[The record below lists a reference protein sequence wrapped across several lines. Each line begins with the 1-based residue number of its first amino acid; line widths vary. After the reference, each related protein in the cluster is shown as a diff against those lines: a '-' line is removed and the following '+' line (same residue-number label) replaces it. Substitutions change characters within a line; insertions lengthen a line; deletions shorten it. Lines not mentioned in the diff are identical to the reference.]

1 MILLIALGF
10 LAAILAP
17 LIHRLDPARSGKW
30 LTLVP
35 LAMFAWLTSFLP
47 EIQQGKPLVFNYHWF
62 VSMDVGLDF
71 LIDGLGLLFALIIT
85 GIGTLVVFY
94 ASAYLHHDPKEGR
107 FYAYIL
113 FFMSS
118 MIGVVLS
125 DNIFALF
132 VFWELTSISSFLLI
146 GFKHESL
153 KSRKAALQALLV
165 TGGGGLALLAG
176 LIMVGNA
183 ASTYSLSGMID
194 SGINLSNSSLYIA
207 TLVLILAG
215 AFTKSAQFPFH
226 FWLPNAMEAPT
237 PVSAYLHS
245 ATMVKAGVFL
255 LARLNPMFMGDP
267 LWHQSLMIFGGI
279 TMLAGAAMATGQTDL
294 KRILAYTTVS
304 ALGIMV
310 FLIGSGGKY
319 AITAAITFLL
329 VHSLYKG
336 ALFLVAGA
344 IDHETGTRDIRQLR
358 GLRTK
363 MPLIFTAA
371 ALAGLSYAGI
381 PPFLGFIAKELIYE
395 SALGMPQ
402 QHLLLTFIALLT
414 NVFLVATAA
423 LVVVKPFF
431 GSFQTTPQAPHDAPF
446 AMWIGPIILGMAG
459 LIAGLFPESVSQ
471 LLHTAI
477 VNVSGAEGVKLV
489 LWHGFNTALMLSIIT
504 LLVGAGWYMLTGRL
518 QRIALFDRLGDFGP
532 EKAYERGLDGL
543 LRWADLQTNFFQDG
557 KLRHYYYWILS
568 TFTLLIFYTAIRFG
582 VLGGLTIGFDDV
594 YFHEVMIVL
603 LMIIS
608 TYKAITSKTVLS
620 SVAALGITGFG
631 MALLFALFSAPDLA
645 LTQFS
650 IETLTVLLLVFIV
663 YRVPRFGEI
672 STARIRR
679 RDAFI
684 SSVAGI
690 AMSLLV
696 LLALQL
702 PAGERISS
710 YFTDNSY
717 TLAHGRNIVNVIL
730 VDFRAL
736 DTMGEI
742 VVLALAAIGV
752 FTLLRFKTRSEKQE
766 QEKEE
771 KNNC

>member
-1 MILLIALGF
+1 MIQLIAAGF
-10 LAAILAP
+10 LLSVMAP
-17 LIHRLDPARSGKW
+17 LVHRLDPARSGRW

-35 LAMFAWLTSFLP
+35 LAMFVWLAMLLP
-47 EIQQGKPLVFNYHWF
+47 EVQQGRQLIFNQPWF
-62 VSMDVGLDF
+62 VSAGIDIDF
-71 LIDGLGLLFALIIT
+71 MIDGLGLLFALIIT
-85 GIGTLVVFY
+85 GIGTLVIFY
-94 ASAYLHHDPKEGR
+94 ASSYLHGDPQEGR

-113 FFMSS
+113 FFMTS
-118 MIGVVLS
+118 MMGVVLS
-125 DNIFALF
+125 DNIFSLF

-176 LIMVGNA
+176 LIIAGNMA
-183 ASTYSLSGMID
+183 GTYSLSGMIN
-194 SGINLSNSSLYIA
+194 SGTQLSSGMLYVPA
-207 TLVLILAG
+207 LMLILAG

-255 LARLNPMFMGDP
+255 LARLNPVFSGDP
-267 LWHQSLMIFGGI
+267 LWQHSLMIFGGL

-319 AITAAITFLL
+319 AITAAISFLL

-344 IDHETGTRDIRQLR
+344 IDHETGTRDIRQLG
-358 GLRTK
+358 GLRKK
-363 MPLIFTAA
+363 MPILFTAA
-371 ALAGLSYAGI
+371 LLAALSYAGI
-381 PPFLGFIAKELIYE
+381 PPFMGFVAKELIYE
-395 SALGMPQ
+395 TTLGMPWQ
-402 QHLLLTFIALLT
+402 QPLLTAAALLT

-423 LVVVKPFF
+423 MVVLKPFA
-431 GSFQTTPQAPHDAPF
+431 GKLKNTSASPHEAPLAL
-446 AMWIGPIILGMAG
+446 WTGPMLLG
-459 LIAGLFPESVSQ
+459 IAGLAFGLFPAIASP
-471 LLHTAI
+471 LLQIAI
-477 VNVSGAEGVKLV
+477 SSVSGAPGVQLE
-489 LWHGFNTALMLSIIT
+489 LWHGFNLALMLSMLT
-504 LLVGAGWYMLTGRL
+504 LAAGAGWYLLTPRL
-518 QRIALFDRLGDFGP
+518 SGMRIWDRLGHLGP
-532 EKAYERGLDGL
+532 EQAYERGLDGL
-543 LRWADLQTNFFQDG
+543 LRWAGVQTNFFQDG
-557 KLRHYYYWILS
+557 RLRHYYYWILS
-568 TFTLLIFYTAIRFG
+568 TFTLLLFYTALRFG
-582 VLGGLTIGFDDV
+582 VLHRLQLNLDEV

-645 LTQFS
+645 LTQFA

-663 YRVPRFGEI
+663 YKVPRFGEI
-672 STARIRR
+672 STPRIRR
-679 RDAFI
+679 RDALI
-684 SSVAGI
+684 SALAGL

-696 LLALQL
+696 LLSMQL
-702 PAGERISS
+702 PEGERISS
-710 YFTDNSY
+710 YFTENSY

-752 FTLLRFKTRSEKQE
+752 FTLLRFRTRSE
-766 QEKEE
+766 
-771 KNNC
+771 NNGGGG

>member
-1 MILLIALGF
+1 MIFLIISGF

-17 LIHRLDPARSGKW
+17 LVHRLDAARSGKW

-35 LAMFAWLTSFLP
+35 LAMFVWLTSFLP
-47 EIQQGKPLVFNYHWF
+47 EVQQGKPLVFEYHWF
-62 VSMDVGLDF
+62 VSMGVGLDF

-118 MIGVVLS
+118 MLGVVLS

-176 LIMVGNA
+176 LIMAGNA
-183 ASTYSLSGMID
+183 ADTYSLSGMID
-194 SGINLSNSSLYIA
+194 AGIRLNSSTLYLSIL
-207 TLVLILAG
+207 TLILAG

-255 LARLNPMFMGDP
+255 LARLNPMFAGDP
-267 LWHQSLMIFGGI
+267 LWHQSLMIFGGV

-344 IDHETGTRDIRQLR
+344 IDHETGTRDIRQL
-358 GLRTK
+358 GWLRNK
-363 MPLIFTAA
+363 MPLIFAA
-371 ALAGLSYAGI
+371 ALLAGLSYAGI

-402 QHLLLTFIALLT
+402 QQFILTLAALIT
-414 NVFLVATAA
+414 NIFLVATAA

-431 GSFQTTPQAPHDAPF
+431 GSFQPTPKAPHDAPF
-446 AMWIGPIILGMAG
+446 AMWIGPMVLASAGMVAG
-459 LIAGLFPESVSQ
+459 VFPGTVSQ
-471 LLHTAI
+471 LLHAAI
-477 VNVSGAEGVKLV
+477 SNVSGEAGVELV
-489 LWHGFNTALMLSIIT
+489 LWHGFNTALMLSILT
-504 LLVGAGWYMLTGRL
+504 LLAGAGWYLLTGRL
-518 QRIALFDRLGDFGP
+518 RQVEAFKKIGNYGP
-532 EKAYERGLDGL
+532 EKAYEKSLEGL
-543 LRWADLQTNFFQDG
+543 LRWSSIQTDFFQDG
-557 KLRHYYYWILS
+557 RLRHYYYWILS

-582 VLGGLTIGFDDV
+582 VLGGLSFGFEDV

-663 YRVPRFGEI
+663 YKVPRFGEI

-684 SSVAGI
+684 SGLAGI
-690 AMSLLV
+690 SMSLLV

-702 PAGERISS
+702 PAGERISG
-710 YFTDNSY
+710 YFTENSY

-752 FTLLRFKTRSEKQE
+752 FTLLRFKTSSEKQE
-766 QEKEE
+766 KDEK
-771 KNNC
+771 KNC

>member
-1 MILLIALGF
+1 MIFLIISGF
-10 LAAILAP
+10 LAAMLAP
-17 LIHRLDPARSGKW
+17 LVHRLDSARSGKW

-35 LAMFAWLTSFLP
+35 LAIFVCLTSFLP
-47 EIQQGKPLVFNYHWF
+47 EVQQGKPLIFEYHWF
-62 VSMDVGLDF
+62 VSMGVGLDF
-71 LIDGLGLLFALIIT
+71 LIDGLGLLIALIIT
-85 GIGTLVVFY
+85 GIGTLVLFY

-118 MIGVVLS
+118 MLGVVLS

-176 LIMVGNA
+176 LIMAGNA
-183 ASTYSLSGMID
+183 ADTYSLSGMID
-194 SGINLSNSSLYIA
+194 AGIRLNSSTLYLSIL
-207 TLVLILAG
+207 TLILAG

-255 LARLNPMFMGDP
+255 LARLNPMFAGDP
-267 LWHQSLMIFGGI
+267 LWQQSLLIFGGV

-344 IDHETGTRDIRQLR
+344 IDHETGTRDIRQLG
-358 GLRTK
+358 GLRKK
-363 MPLIFTAA
+363 MPLTFAA
-371 ALAGLSYAGI
+371 ALLAGLSYAGI

-395 SALGMPQ
+395 SSLGMPE
-402 QHLLLTFIALLT
+402 QHLILTLAALLT
-414 NVFLVATAA
+414 NIFLVATAA
-423 LVVVKPFF
+423 MVVVKPFL
-431 GSFQTTPQAPHDAPF
+431 GSITATPKAPHEVPF
-446 AMWIGPIILGMAG
+446 AMWVGPLVLGLAG
-459 LIAGLFPESVSQ
+459 LVAGLFPGSVSQ
-471 LLHTAI
+471 LLQTAI
-477 VNVSGAEGVKLV
+477 TNVSGAEGVKLV
-489 LWHGFNTALMLSIIT
+489 LWHGFNTALMLSILT
-504 LLVGAGWYMLTGRL
+504 LLAGAGWYLLTGRL
-518 QRIALFDRLGDFGP
+518 RQAEAFEKISNYGP
-532 EKAYERGLDGL
+532 EKAYEKSLEGL
-543 LRWADLQTNFFQDG
+543 LRWASIQTDFFQDG
-557 KLRHYYYWILS
+557 RLRHYYYWILS

-582 VLGGLTIGFDDV
+582 VLGGLSFEFEDV

-663 YRVPRFGEI
+663 YKVPRFGEI

-684 SSVAGI
+684 SGLAGI
-690 AMSLLV
+690 SMSLLV

-702 PAGERISS
+702 PAGERISG
-710 YFTDNSY
+710 YFTENSY

-752 FTLLRFKTRSEKQE
+752 FTLLRFKTSSEKQE
-766 QEKEE
+766 KDEK
-771 KNNC
+771 KNC

>member
-1 MILLIALGF
+1 MIPLIAAGF
-10 LAAILAP
+10 LFALMAP
-17 LIHRLDPARSGKW
+17 LVHRLDPARSGKW

-35 LAMFAWLTSFLP
+35 LAMFIWLTTFLP
-47 EIQQGKPLVFNYHWF
+47 EVQQGRTFVFAHPWF
-62 VSMDVGLDF
+62 VSAGIGLDF
-71 LIDGLGLLFALIIT
+71 MIDGLGLLFALIIT
-85 GIGTLVVFY
+85 GIGALVVFY
-94 ASAYLHHDPKEGR
+94 ASSYLHHHPKEGR

-113 FFMSS
+113 FFMTS
-118 MIGVVLS
+118 MVGVVVS
-125 DNIFALF
+125 DNIFSLF

-146 GFKHESL
+146 GFNHESL

-176 LIMVGNA
+176 LLIAGQMAG
-183 ASTYSLSGMID
+183 TYSLSGMIHA
-194 SGINLSNSSLYIA
+194 GINLSSHALYVPALI
-207 TLVLILAG
+207 LILAG

-255 LARLNPMFMGDP
+255 LARLNPVFSGDP
-267 LWHQSLMIFGGI
+267 LWQHSLMIVGGI
-279 TMLAGAAMATGQTDL
+279 TMMTGAAMATAQHDL

-319 AITAAITFLL
+319 AISAAISFLL

-344 IDHETGTRDIRQLR
+344 IDHETGTRDIRQLG
-358 GLRTK
+358 GLSKK

-371 ALAGLSYAGI
+371 LLAALSYAGI
-381 PPFLGFIAKELIYE
+381 PPFMGFIAKELIYE
-395 SALGMPQ
+395 TTLGMPAHQ
-402 QHLLLTFIALLT
+402 AIWTIAALLT
-414 NVFLVATAA
+414 NIFLVATAA
-423 LVVVKPFF
+423 MVSVRPFF
-431 GSFQTTPQAPHDAPF
+431 GALKPTPKAPHEAPA
-446 AMWIGPIILGMAG
+446 AMWTGPMLLGAAG
-459 LIAGLFPESVSQ
+459 LITGLFPGTIAPLIQ
-471 LLHTAI
+471 TAI
-477 VNVSGAEGVKLV
+477 SNVAGVRGVELV
-489 LWHGFNTALMLSIIT
+489 LWHGFNTALMLSIVT
-504 LLVGAGWYMLTGRL
+504 LLAGAGWYLLTPKLSGITL
-518 QRIALFDRLGDFGP
+518 PGRIARFGP
-532 EKAYERGLDGL
+532 ENIWERGLEGL
-543 LRWADLQTNFFQDG
+543 LKWADLQTNFFQDG
-557 KLRHYYYWILS
+557 RLRHYYYWILS
-568 TFTLLIFYTAIRFG
+568 TFTLLLFYTALRFG
-582 VLGGLTIGFDDV
+582 VLDGLQLKPDKV

-608 TYKAITSKTVLS
+608 TYKAVTSKTVLS

-631 MALLFALFSAPDLA
+631 TALLFALFSAPDLA

-663 YRVPRFGEI
+663 YKVPRFGEL
-672 STARIRR
+672 SSARIRR

-684 SSVAGI
+684 SAIAGLS
-690 AMSLLV
+690 MSLLV
-696 LLALQL
+696 LLAMQL
-702 PAGERISS
+702 PEGERISS
-710 YFTDNSY
+710 YFTENSY

-752 FTLLRFKTRSEKQE
+752 FTLLRFRTRSEKSSGSE
-766 QEKEE
+766 
-771 KNNC
+771 